1 MDSSFLFLN
10 FLCFTCLTFTYAV
23 EERKTYIIHMDHS
36 KIPTSFSTHEEWHL
50 STVAS
55 LSPSSS
61 LPSYEMEDRL
71 LYTYSHAMHGF
82 SARLTVSE
90 LEELEKHPAHVASY
104 PDSYGQLLTTYT
116 PKFLGLSKA
125 SGIWPESS
133 YGSDTI
139 IGILDT
145 GIWPESKSFDDHG
158 LPPVPQR
165 WKGRCENQTTF
176 SMSLCNR
183 KLIGARSFSKGL
195 RASGLHIEDFDYDSP
210 RDFDGHGTHTSSTA
224 AGNYVHNVEYF
235 GYAKGSAKG
244 IAPAARVAIYKV
256 IWSSDDDSS
265 AATDVL
271 AGIDQAIA
279 DGVDV
284 MSLSLAFKPASPYYE
299 DVIAIGAL
307 SAARKGIL
315 VSCSAGNSGSSWY
328 SVLNGAPWIMT
339 VGAGTTD
346 RSFAASLTLG
356 NGFRL
361 HGTSYFPVSVYI
373 ADLPLYYGRHN
384 ISKASCFNSSLE
396 ISDVARKVVLCDT
409 NNQTNI
415 LNQIDEVNRAGA
427 AAGIFVGHTLLL
439 EPDNFY
445 IPSLVVQPSEAD
457 QVRRY
462 ASETIHATVKEII
475 FQITKHDAK
484 PAPQVTYFSSRGPNP
499 ISPMI
504 LKPDILAP
512 GKDVLAAWVPKNPTA
527 AYRSD
532 QLVSTYALD
541 SGTSMSSPHVAAV
554 AALVRTVHPDWSAA
568 AIKSAIMT
576 TAQIYDNRHAII
588 GDEETRRPAMPL
600 DFGSGHVDPNRAM
613 DPGLIYDLEFQ
624 DYVNFICTLNYTTK
638 QMMATLRLEKWNCTL
653 EKEDL
658 NYPSFAAV
666 FKKTD
671 VPFYPKKKTFTRVLT
686 SVGATDAVYSSEVD
700 VPKGMKVIVTPSS
713 LTFSKRKKKQSFR
726 LHLEVDEEALSA
738 VQKGT
743 RVAYGYLRWSDEK
756 SKHIVSSPIVA
767 IVH

>member
-1 MDSSFLFLN
+1 
-10 FLCFTCLTFTYAV
+10 
-23 EERKTYIIHMDHS
+23 MDHS
-36 KIPTSFSTHEEWHL
+36 KRPTSFSTHEEWHL
-50 STVAS
+50 STLAS
-55 LSPSSS
+55 LSSSSS
-61 LPSYEMEDRL
+61 LPSSAMEDRL
-71 LYTYSHAMHGF
+71 LYTYTHAMHGF
-82 SARLTVSE
+82 SARLTFSE
-90 LEELEKHPAHVASY
+90 LAELENHPAHVASY

-133 YGSDTI
+133 YGSDII

-158 LPPVPQR
+158 LSPVPDR
-165 WKGRCENQTTF
+165 WKGRCENRTTF

-224 AGNYVHNVEYF
+224 AGNYVDNVEYF

-256 IWSSDDDSS
+256 VWSSDDDSS

-307 SAARKGIL
+307 SAVRRGIL

-346 RSFAASLTLG
+346 RSFSASLTLG
-356 NGFRL
+356 NGFML
-361 HGTSYFPVSVYI
+361 HGTSYFPLSIYI
-373 ADLPLYYGRHN
+373 ADLPLYYDRSN
-384 ISKASCFNSSLE
+384 ISKASCLNSSLE
-396 ISDVARKVVLCDT
+396 VSQVAGKVVLCDM

-415 LNQIDEVNRAGA
+415 FNQIDEVNRAGA
-427 AAGIFVGHTLLL
+427 AAGIFVGHTMLL
-439 EPDNFY
+439 EPDSLY

-457 QVRRY
+457 RVRQY
-462 ASETIHATVKEII
+462 ASQTINATVKEMT
-475 FQITKHDAK
+475 FQITKHNAK

-499 ISPMI
+499 ISPMV
-504 LKPDILAP
+504 LKPDVLAP
-512 GKDVLAAWVPKNPTA
+512 GKDVLAAWVPHNPTA
-527 AYRSD
+527 KYRSD
-532 QLVSTYALD
+532 KLLSTYALD

-554 AALVRTVHPDWSAA
+554 AALVRSVHPDWSAA

-588 GDEETRRPAMPL
+588 RNEGTRQPATPL

-613 DPGLIYDLEFQ
+613 DPGLIYDLDFQ
-624 DYVNFICTLNYTTK
+624 DYVNFICTLDYTAK
-638 QMMATLRLEKWNCTL
+638 HMMAMLRLRKWECKL
-653 EKEDL
+653 DKGDL
-658 NYPSFAAV
+658 NYPSFIAV
-666 FKKTD
+666 FNKTD
-671 VPFYPKKKTFTRVLT
+671 VPSYPKKKTFIRVLT
-686 SVGATDAVYSSEVD
+686 NVGSPDAVYSSAVD
-700 VPKGMKVIVTPSS
+700 VPKGMKVIITPSS
-713 LTFSKRKKKQSFR
+713 LTFSERNNKQIFR

-738 VQKGT
+738 GQKGT
-743 RVAYGYLRWSDEK
+743 RAAYGYLRWTDDK
-756 SKHIVSSPIVA
+756 SEHIVSSPIVA